1 MRCCKI
7 SVGCKLPTHPCCAD
21 CGDKTCEARCW
32 NSPSRCGCWEDS
44 STPYLKAVR
53 PGRPTKIDAQEV
65 VSMYQKGLFQW
76 MIAQRMGCSPA
87 TVSRILRKLGVTRNG
102 QL

>member
-1 MRCCKI
+1 MRRCKI
-7 SVGCKLPTHPCCAD
+7 PTGCKLPSRPCCAD

-44 STPYLKAVR
+44 SEPQSK
-53 PGRPTKIDAQEV
+53 GRPAKIDPQEILALYRQGLLQ
-65 VSMYQKGLFQW
+65 YQ
-76 MIAQRMGCSPA
+76 IALRLECSPA
-87 TVSRILRKLGVTRNG
+87 AVSRILRKLGVTRNG

>member
-1 MRCCKI
+1 MRRCKI

-44 STPYLKAVR
+44 PEPQSKAVR
-53 PGRPTKIDAQEV
+53 RGRPTKVDTQAV
-65 VSMYQKGLFQW
+65 LALYQQGLLQYQ
-76 MIAQRMGCSPA
+76 IAQRLECSPV